1 MNTIQVV
8 AGALYDAAGRVLIAQ
23 RPPGKALAGRWEFP
37 GGKVHDGEGP
47 YAALVRELREELGV
61 EVQSAER
68 LMRYAHAYPDRVV
81 WLDMW
86 VVGEWRGEPR
96 SLDGQA
102 LKWVE
107 PAQLAAED
115 ILEADQPIVAALAR
129 LQSARMETIRVRNPR
144 NGRFDYEFAVPETA
158 ELARR
163 AGELRAAQR
172 EWSVRPVGW
181 RIEVLQRWKAE
192 LLARRPAVVDALTT
206 DTGRHLLAQAEF
218 GGTIGAIDRWCAQAP
233 GLVHAE
239 EGRSQAQP
247 TITFRS
253 QLVPYPLVGVI
264 SPWNFPLTLSLI
276 DAIPALLAG
285 CAVLVKPSEV
295 TPRFVAPLNDAIRAV
310 PELAAV
316 LDMVPG
322 DGRTGAALVG
332 LVDAVCFTGSVKTG
346 RLVGRAAAEHF
357 IPAFLE
363 LGGKDPVIV
372 TESADLELAT
382 DVVLRA
388 SVLAT
393 GQACQSLERVYVQDT
408 VYDRFVSRLV
418 EKASAVPINFPD
430 LHRGVVGPLIFYGQ
444 ADVIAAQIDD
454 AVRHGARVLC
464 GGQVEIH
471 GGGGRWVR
479 PTVVVD
485 VDHTMKLMTEETFGP
500 VMPVMKFR
508 TVDEAVELANFGVY
522 GLSAAVIAGTLDEA
536 EAIAVRIDAGAVSLN
551 DGSLTGVMHEA
562 EKNSFKCSGLGGS
575 RMGPAGLTRF
585 LRKKALLRQ
594 TGAPAT
600 IGMFDESH
608 AAR

>member
-1 MNTIQVV
+1 
-8 AGALYDAAGRVLIAQ
+8 
-23 RPPGKALAGRWEFP
+23 
-37 GGKVHDGEGP
+37 
-47 YAALVRELREELGV
+47 
-61 EVQSAER
+61 
-68 LMRYAHAYPDRVV
+68 
-81 WLDMW
+81 
-86 VVGEWRGEPR
+86 
-96 SLDGQA
+96 
-102 LKWVE
+102 
-107 PAQLAAED
+107 
-115 ILEADQPIVAALAR
+115 
-129 LQSARMETIRVRNPR
+129 METIRVRNPR
-144 NGRFDYEFAVPETA
+144 NGQFDYEFAVPESEALAGRAA
-158 ELARR
+158 ELRR
-163 AGELRAAQR
+163 AQR
-172 EWSVRPVGW
+172 EWSARAIESRV
-181 RIEVLQRWKAE
+181 EVLQRWKAE
-192 LLARRPAVVDALTT
+192 LLARKAAIVDALTT

-218 GGTIGAIDRWCAQAP
+218 GGTISAIDRWCGQAP
-233 GLVHAE
+233 VLVRGD

-247 TITFRS
+247 TITYRA

-285 CAVLVKPSEV
+285 CAVLIKPSEV
-295 TPRFVAPLNDAIRAV
+295 TPRFVAPVNEAIRAV
-310 PELAAV
+310 PELATV
-316 LDMVPG
+316 LDMIPG

-332 LVDAVCFTGSVKTG
+332 LVDVVCFTGSVKTG
-346 RLVGRAAAEHF
+346 RLVGRSAAEHF

-363 LGGKDPVIV
+363 LGGKDPVVV

-408 VYDRFVSRLV
+408 IYESFVSRLV
-418 EKASAVPINFPD
+418 EKASAVPINYPD
-430 LHRGVVGPLIFYGQ
+430 LHRGVVGPLIFDRQ
-444 ADVIAAQIDD
+444 ADVIAEQIDD
-454 AVRHGARVLC
+454 AVKHGAKVLC

-485 VDHTMKLMTEETFGP
+485 VDHTMKLMTDETFGP
-500 VMPVMKFR
+500 VMPVMKFH

-522 GLSAAVIAGTLDEA
+522 GLSAAVIAGTLEEA

-585 LRKKALLRQ
+585 FRKKALLRQ
-594 TGAPAT
+594 TGRPAA
-600 IGMFDESH
+600 IGMFDESN
-608 AAR
+608 ASR

>member
-1 MNTIQVV
+1 
-8 AGALYDAAGRVLIAQ
+8 
-23 RPPGKALAGRWEFP
+23 
-37 GGKVHDGEGP
+37 
-47 YAALVRELREELGV
+47 
-61 EVQSAER
+61 
-68 LMRYAHAYPDRVV
+68 
-81 WLDMW
+81 
-86 VVGEWRGEPR
+86 
-96 SLDGQA
+96 
-102 LKWVE
+102 
-107 PAQLAAED
+107 
-115 ILEADQPIVAALAR
+115 
-129 LQSARMETIRVRNPR
+129 METIRVRNPR
-144 NGRFDYEFAVPETA
+144 TGQFDYEFAVPET
-158 ELARR
+158 ESLAQR

-172 EWSVRPVGW
+172 AWSARPVES

-192 LLARRPAVVDALTT
+192 LLARRVAIVDALTT

-218 GGTIGAIDRWCAQAP
+218 SGTVAAIERWCAHAP
-233 GLVHAE
+233 ALVHGAE
-239 EGRSQAQP
+239 DRSQAQP
-247 TITFRS
+247 SITYRT
-253 QLVPYPLVGVI
+253 QLVPYALVGVI

-285 CAVLVKPSEV
+285 CAVLIKPSEV
-295 TPRFVAPLNDAIRAV
+295 TPRFVAPLREATRAV

-316 LDMVPG
+316 LDLIPG

-332 LVDAVCFTGSVKTG
+332 LVDVVCFTGSVKTG
-346 RLVGRAAAEHF
+346 RLVGRSAAEHF

-408 VYDRFVSRLV
+408 VYDEFVSRLV
-418 EKASAVPINFPD
+418 AKASAVPINYPD
-430 LHRGVVGPLIFYGQ
+430 LHQGVVGPLIFQSQ
-444 ADVIAAQIDD
+444 ADVIATQVDD
-454 AVRHGARVLC
+454 AVKRGARVLC
-464 GGQVEIH
+464 GGVVEIH

-485 VDHTMKLMTEETFGP
+485 VDHTMLLMTEETFGP
-500 VMPVMKFR
+500 VMPVMKFH

-522 GLSAAVIAGTLDEA
+522 GLSAAVIAGTLEEA

-575 RMGPAGLTRF
+575 RMGAAGLTRF
-585 LRKKALLRQ
+585 FRKKALLRQ
-594 TGAPAT
+594 TGRPAT

-608 AAR
+608 APR